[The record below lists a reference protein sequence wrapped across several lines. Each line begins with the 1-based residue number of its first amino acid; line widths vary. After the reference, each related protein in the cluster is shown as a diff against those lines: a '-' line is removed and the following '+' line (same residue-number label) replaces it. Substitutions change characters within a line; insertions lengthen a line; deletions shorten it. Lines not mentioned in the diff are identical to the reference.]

1 MFNKLALGVVLGLAL
16 INSSFASEST
26 ERAQVMK
33 TMTNYISS
41 VACENEKLDPKN
53 IFTIDR
59 DIDSG
64 IGTYYVLWTGDK
76 GCMGG
81 SGTISSYV
89 SEVSRYSNSR
99 PFLVMND
106 DAFNNEKNW
115 KYDSEDNV
123 ISAGINFRFIESIRK
138 INSDSFSIIAWN
150 YADDKFGGKDGGNN
164 FPANR
169 FKYTL
174 KKLEGTGWVITNQV
188 LLEQNK

>member
-41 VACENEKLDPKN
+41 VACEDEKLDPKN

-64 IGTYYVLWTGDK
+64 IGTYYVLWAGDK

-89 SEVSRYSNSR
+89 SEVSRYSNNR

-188 LLEQNK
+188 LLKQNK

>member
-89 SEVSRYSNSR
+89 SEVSRYSNNR

>member
-41 VACENEKLDPKN
+41 VACEDEKLDPKN

-89 SEVSRYSNSR
+89 SEVSRYSNNR

-188 LLEQNK
+188 LLKQNK

>member
-16 INSSFASEST
+16 ITSSFASEST

-41 VACENEKLDPKN
+41 VACEDEKLDPKN

-89 SEVSRYSNSR
+89 SEVSRYSNNR

-123 ISAGINFRFIESIRK
+123 ISAGINFRFIESIKK

>member
-1 MFNKLALGVVLGLAL
+1 MFNKLAFGVVLGLAL

-89 SEVSRYSNSR
+89 SEVSRYSNNR

-123 ISAGINFRFIESIRK
+123 ISAGINFRFIESIKK

-188 LLEQNK
+188 LLKQNK

>member
-1 MFNKLALGVVLGLAL
+1 
-16 INSSFASEST
+16 
-26 ERAQVMK
+26 
-33 TMTNYISS
+33 MTNYISS

-89 SEVSRYSNSR
+89 SEVSRYSNNR